1 MAHAILSPSSA
12 HRWMACPGSVALTAD
27 LPDASSAFADEG
39 TVAHEVAARCLSGGV
54 DASSHIGWQM
64 TVNGKTWTVDADMA
78 GFVQQYVDYVRGIVT
93 ATDGELLVEQRLP
106 IAHLTGEAG
115 AHGTSDVVI
124 LAGDELIVIDLK
136 YGRGVAVGA
145 EDNPQLQIYAA
156 AALEEFC
163 LVSDFSQVRMVIHQP
178 RLGAVSEWVQSTEDL
193 LDFAEQVSEAAE
205 FTRHDKAPLT
215 PTPKGCKFCRAKAT
229 CPALAEHVQEQVGAE
244 FENLTTFNE
253 EMTRAAMQHSPQRA
267 DAERLALH
275 LQAVDLIEDWCKAVR
290 AEVERRLLAGE
301 PIPGF
306 KLVQGKRGARAWT
319 DPAQAEKLLRET
331 FRLKVEEAYDLKL
344 ISPTSAEKLHK
355 AGAIGPRQ
363 WPKVLELVHQPEGKP
378 SVAPESDKRP
388 ALVMSAVASDFEDV
402 TEPADSLA

>member
-12 HRWMACPGSVALTAD
+12 HRWMACPGSVALTRD
-27 LPDASSAFADEG
+27 IPDTGSDFAAEG
-39 TVAHEVAARCLSGGV
+39 TVAHEVAARCLTSGV
-54 DASSHIGWQM
+54 DASSHIGWEM
-64 TVNGKTWTVDADMA
+64 IVDGKTWTVDADMA
-78 GFVQQYVDYVRGIVT
+78 GFVQQYVDYVRGVVA
-93 ATDGELLVEQRLP
+93 ATGGELLVEQRLP
-106 IAHLTGEAG
+106 IGHLTGEAD

-124 LAGDELIVIDLK
+124 LAGDELIVVDLK
-136 YGRGVAVGA
+136 YGRGVAVDA

-156 AALEEFC
+156 AALEEFG
-163 LVSDFSQVRMVIHQP
+163 LVGDFKQARMVIHQP
-178 RLGAVSEWVQSTEDL
+178 RLGAVSEWVQSVEDL
-193 LDFAEQVSEAAE
+193 RDFAEQVGEAAE
-205 FTRHDKAPLT
+205 FTRHDQAPLI

-229 CPALAEHVQEQVGAE
+229 CPALAERLQEEVGAD
-244 FENLTTFNE
+244 FETLSSGPFDAP
-253 EMTRAAMQHSPQRA
+253 RAVAAHTPH
-267 DAERLALH
+267 RLALA
-275 LQAVDLIEDWCKAVR
+275 LQAVDLVEDWCKAVR

-301 PIPGF
+301 QVPGF
-306 KLVQGKRGARAWT
+306 KLVQGKRGARAWS
-319 DPAQAEKLLRET
+319 DAEAAEKLLRDT

>member
-12 HRWMACPGSVALTAD
+12 HRWMACPGSVALTRD
-27 LPDASSAFADEG
+27 IPDTGSDFAAEG
-39 TVAHEVAARCLSGGV
+39 TVAHEVAARCLTSGV
-54 DASSHIGWQM
+54 DASSHIGWEM
-64 TVNGKTWTVDADMA
+64 IVDGKTWTVDADMV
-78 GFVQQYVDYVRGIVT
+78 GFVQQYVDYVRGVVA
-93 ATDGELLVEQRLP
+93 ATGGELLVEQRLP
-106 IAHLTGEAG
+106 IGHLTGEAD

-136 YGRGVAVGA
+136 YGRGVAVEAAG
-145 EDNPQLQIYAA
+145 NPQLQIYAA
-156 AALEEFC
+156 AALDEFG
-163 LVSDFSQVRMVIHQP
+163 LASDFSQARMVIHQP
-178 RLGAVSEWVQSTEDL
+178 RLGVVSEWVQPVEDL
-193 LDFAEQVSEAAE
+193 RDFAEQVGEAAE
-205 FTRHDKAPLT
+205 FTRHDQAHLI

-229 CPALAEHVQEQVGAE
+229 CPALAERVQEEVGSD
-244 FENLTTFNE
+244 FENLTAFDREHTQAWLRKVPGG
-253 EMTRAAMQHSPQRA
+253 M
-267 DAERLALH
+267 DAERLALA
-275 LQAVDLIEDWCKAVR
+275 LQAVDLVEDWCKAVR

-301 PIPGF
+301 QVPGF
-306 KLVQGKRGARAWT
+306 KLVQGKRGARAWS
-319 DPAQAEKLLRET
+319 DAEAAEKLLRDT